1 MFKAPATPEGDGE
14 RSTLIRT
21 SFISLAIVAVRS
33 LLASSRTRT
42 SASFGSARRVDLRL
56 AVMVF
61 AAFRAGM
68 RTDKRIDGFQVLLRR
83 AADGLGVMVLEF
95 RVRPRLSLC

>member
-1 MFKAPATPEGDGE
+1 
-14 RSTLIRT
+14 
-21 SFISLAIVAVRS
+21 
-33 LLASSRTRT
+33 
-42 SASFGSARRVDLRL
+42 
-56 AVMVF
+56 MVF

-95 RVRPRLSLC
+95 RVRPRLSL